1 MTATTSRAVMTAHS
15 PAGRRPYRPAGQLG
29 GRGPLRGRAK
39 RTLTIVSFLLPAL
52 AILGLFVFWPMLS
65 ALRLS
70 FTDASGFG
78 REQYVG
84 MENYV
89 RVFTDPQIVGA
100 MGNTVLYTV
109 LFTPLAVIVAL
120 SLAMALNSPSLPLRG
135 VFRTWLF
142 LPFIVSLAVAAF
154 AWQYLLDPQV
164 GLINYWLQTF
174 GIRIGNVLQDP
185 VLAMPAVVLV
195 AVWKNFAFYMI
206 VFLAGLQ
213 EIPGSLYEA
222 ASIDGAGPWSRFK
235 NVTLPLLSNTT
246 GFVLII
252 ATIAALQ
259 AFDQIYVLTGG
270 GPYRSTQT
278 VVMQI
283 YQSGFKDLELGF
295 ASALSYVL
303 LIATLILSLVQFVFT
318 ARGEKEA
325 S

>member
-1 MTATTSRAVMTAHS
+1 M
-15 PAGRRPYRPAGQLG
+15 G
-29 GRGPLRGRAK
+29 
-39 RTLTIVSFLLPAL
+39 FLLPAL
-52 AILGLFVFWPMLS
+52 TVLVLFVFWPMLS

-78 REQYVG
+78 QEEYIG
-84 MENYV
+84 LSNYV
-89 RVFTDPQIVGA
+89 DVFSDPSIVRA
-100 MGNTVLYTV
+100 MGNTVLYT
-109 LFTPLAVIVAL
+109 LMFTPLTVGVAL
-120 SLAMALNSPSLPLRG
+120 LLAMALNSPNLPLRG

-164 GLINYWLQTF
+164 GLLNYWLQSF
-174 GIRIGNVLQDP
+174 GIRLGNVLQDP
-185 VLAMPAVVLV
+185 ILAMPTVVLV
-195 AVWKNFAFYMI
+195 AVWKNFAFFMI

-213 EIPGSLYEA
+213 EIPASLYEA
-222 ASIDGAGPWSRFK
+222 AKMDGAGPASRFR
-235 NVTLPLLSNTT
+235 NITVPLLSNTT

-270 GPYRSTQT
+270 GPYQSTQT

-303 LIATLILSLVQFVFT
+303 LIVTLILSLVQFFFT
-318 ARGEKEA
+318 GRGEKDA
-325 S
+325 G

>member
-1 MTATTSRAVMTAHS
+1 MTATTQRAHR
-15 PAGRRPYRPAGQLG
+15 PYRPYRPANQIG
-29 GRGPLRGRAK
+29 GRGPISDQTK
-39 RTLTIVSFLLPAL
+39 RRLTIFGFLAPAL
-52 AILGLFVFWPMLS
+52 TILALFVFWPMLS

-78 REQYVG
+78 LEEFVG
-84 MENYV
+84 FANYV
-89 RVFTDPQIVGA
+89 EVFTDPEILRA
-100 MGNTVLYTV
+100 MGNTGVYTI
-109 LFTPLAVIVAL
+109 LFTPISVVFALA
-120 SLAMALNSPSLPLRG
+120 LATALNSPNLPFRG

-164 GLINYWLQTF
+164 GLLNYWLQTF

-185 VLAMPAVVLV
+185 VLAMPTVVLV

-222 ASIDGAGPWSRFK
+222 AAIDGAGAWSRFK

-303 LIATLILSLVQFVFT
+303 LIATLILSLVQFLFT
-318 ARGEKEA
+318 GRGEKETN
-325 S
+325 

>member
-1 MTATTSRAVMTAHS
+1 MTAMTQQV
-15 PAGRRPYRPAGQLG
+15 RRPRKSAGQIG
-29 GRGPLRGRAK
+29 GRGPLRGLAR
-39 RTLTIVSFLLPAL
+39 RRLTIVSFLMPAL
-52 AILGLFVFWPMLS
+52 MILTLFVFWPMLA
-65 ALRLS
+65 ALRLA

-78 REQYVG
+78 QEEYVG
-84 MENYV
+84 FSNFID
-89 RVFTDPQIVGA
+89 VFTDPEILRA
-100 MGNTVLYTV
+100 MGNTGLYTV
-109 LFTPLAVIVAL
+109 LFTPISVVFALA
-120 SLAMALNSPSLPLRG
+120 LATALNSAHLPFRG

-164 GLINYWLQTF
+164 GLINDWLQTF

-185 VLAMPAVVLV
+185 VLAMPTVVLV

-213 EIPGSLYEA
+213 DIPGSLYEA
-222 ASIDGAGPWSRFK
+222 AALDGAGAWSRFR
-235 NVTLPLLSNTT
+235 NVTLPLLANTT

-303 LIATLILSLVQFVFT
+303 LIATLILSLAQFLFT
-318 ARGEKEA
+318 GRGEKETN
-325 S
+325 